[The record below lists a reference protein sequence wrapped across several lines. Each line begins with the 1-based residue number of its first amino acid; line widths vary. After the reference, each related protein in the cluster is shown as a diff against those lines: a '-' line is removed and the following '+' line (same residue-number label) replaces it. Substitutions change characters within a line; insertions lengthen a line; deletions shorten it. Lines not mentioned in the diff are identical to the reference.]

1 MRVQRVAI
9 VAAAVAAIASP
20 WWGPVVLRR
29 FAFFEVRRVEVVGAR
44 YLAPAQITGALSL
57 KSGASVWQPLGALE
71 RRVGS
76 LGGIATVRV
85 SRHLPAT
92 LRVEVTEVEPVAM
105 AAGPTGMVPVGA
117 DGRPLPYDP
126 ATAPVDAPV
135 VERAEAP
142 LIAALAAVQSAD
154 PALFAD
160 VAAARTDGGVGGGGG
175 VALELDSGR
184 LRLGTPVDPAVVR
197 AMAAVRRDL
206 GSRGRSWQ
214 ELDGRFRGWVVVR
227 GVTHATSAGVVKPAA
242 GRRGRAQAVA
252 LVSERDPGSG
262 AANAAAVGW
271 LSSGAA

>member
-1 MRVQRVAI
+1 MRFQRVAI
-9 VAAAVAAIASP
+9 AAAVVVAIASP

-29 FAFFEVRRVEVVGAR
+29 FAFFEVRRVEIVGAR
-44 YLAPAQITGALSL
+44 YLAPAQITGALGL
-57 KSGASVWQPLGALE
+57 KSGASVWQPLGVLE

-105 AAGPTGMVPVGA
+105 AAGPTGLVPVGA
-117 DGRPLPYDP
+117 DGHPLPYDP

-197 AMAAVRRDL
+197 AMAAVRKDL

-214 ELDGRFRGWVVVR
+214 ELDGRFQGWVVVR
-227 GVTHATSAGVVKPAA
+227 GGTHAAPPKVVSPKAR
-242 GRRGRAQAVA
+242 RRGRAKAK
-252 LVSERDPGSG
+252 
-262 AANAAAVGW
+262 AA
-271 LSSGAA
+271 

>member
-1 MRVQRVAI
+1 MRVRRVVI
-9 VAAAVAAIASP
+9 AAAVVLALASR

-44 YLAPAQITGALSL
+44 YLVPATITGALQL
-57 KSGASVWQPLGALE
+57 GSGASVWTDVRALE
-71 RRVGS
+71 KRVSS

-105 AAGPTGMVPVGA
+105 AAGPSGLVPVAA

-135 VERAEAP
+135 VERAAQP

-160 VAAARTDGGVGGGGG
+160 LAAARTGGGAGGGGG
-175 VALELDSGR
+175 VVLELDNGR
-184 LRLGTPVDPAVVR
+184 LRLQTPVDPAVVR
-197 AMAAVRRDL
+197 AMSAVRSDL

-214 ELDGRFRGWVVVR
+214 ELDGRYRGWIVVR
-227 GVTHATSAGVVKPAA
+227 GGAAAKVVRPAA
-242 GRRGRAQAVA
+242 TRRGRAKAVA
-252 LVSERDPGSG
+252 LVSERNPGSG
-262 AANAAAVGW
+262 ATNAAAVGW

>member
-1 MRVQRVAI
+1 MRVKRVGI
-9 VAAAVAAIASP
+9 AAAVVLALASR

-29 FAFFEVRRVEVVGAR
+29 FAFFEVRQIEVVGAR
-44 YLAPAQITGALSL
+44 YLAPETITGALQL
-57 KSGASVWQPLGALE
+57 ASGASVWTDKRALE

-92 LRVEVTEVEPVAM
+92 LRVEVTEVEPVAL
-105 AAGPTGMVPVGA
+105 AAGPSGLVPVAA

-135 VERAEAP
+135 VERAAPP

-160 VAAARTDGGVGGGGG
+160 LAAARTDGGVGGG
-175 VALELDSGR
+175 VVLELDNGR
-184 LRLGTPVDPAVVR
+184 LRLETPVDPAVVR
-197 AMAAVRRDL
+197 AMSAVRSDL

-214 ELDGRFRGWVVVR
+214 ELDGRYRGWIVVR
-227 GVTHATSAGVVKPAA
+227 GGAAAKVVRPAA
-242 GRRGRAQAVA
+242 TRRGRAK
-252 LVSERDPGSG
+252 
-262 AANAAAVGW
+262 AA
-271 LSSGAA
+271 